1 MLLLFAVATVITGF
15 IALCLLLFQATR
27 KTYPGFGYWTAGVG
41 FLAVGYLFYALRGQ
55 IPLWSTVFLGN
66 YAFSLGMVLHLDGI
80 RRFLWLKP
88 ASGLWYALP
97 MAVLAGLALFY
108 FQWDS
113 PTWRGLVA
121 AIALTAIHWTMAA
134 LIFRRAIRPSSV
146 FYKVIGSLLSFAGL
160 LILVRSVWLVSSPN
174 ADLLFKAPMEFAFF
188 TAFIVLHLGEN
199 LSMIML
205 NAERVESELLV
216 ARDDLSRTVRSLQ
229 EVSVRQKETEES
241 LRESEEKYRTI
252 FETSPVGLIRFDSSG
267 VVTQCNEA
275 FPALLGTQK
284 EKVIAFNLL
293 TSIKNLTVRKAV
305 ESALSGRT
313 GQYEGEY
320 TSVTGGKRVWLN
332 LVYTPLTDANGAV
345 IGGIGIAQD
354 LTQRKQAE
362 EALRQSEAKYRCLVE
377 DSPVGIISI
386 DTQGRIQE
394 VNQVLVNILGSPSAE
409 DTKSINVFELPQL
422 IESGLSDLFRS
433 CMFSGQ
439 SLGSEV
445 PYTSKWGK
453 TSFLRLLLTPLKDD
467 AGNTVGCQAVIEDF
481 GERKRLEEQLRQAQ
495 KMEAIGT
502 LTGGIAHD
510 FNNLL
515 TIIN

>member
-1 MLLLFAVATVITGF
+1 M
-15 IALCLLLFQATR
+15 
-27 KTYPGFGYWTAGVG
+27 
-41 FLAVGYLFYALRGQ
+41 
-55 IPLWSTVFLGN
+55 
-66 YAFSLGMVLHLDGI
+66 
-80 RRFLWLKP
+80 
-88 ASGLWYALP
+88 
-97 MAVLAGLALFY
+97 
-108 FQWDS
+108 
-113 PTWRGLVA
+113 A

-515 TIIN
+515 TIINGSPIELAQQILRKP